1 MAPSNL
7 GNIGP
12 FLEALRYD
20 PCLLF
25 RRPPPPAPLPGDQ
38 LDTTIRTAFLPG
50 IKHGICHRFTPNDQL
65 MQGCIAD
72 QAHDREVGASCRL
85 RFIEAF
91 ADPAGGATLTK
102 TSRTAHCVGE

>member
-65 MQGCIAD
+65 MPGCIAD
-72 QAHDREVGASCRL
+72 QVHDREVGASCRL
-85 RFIEAF
+85 LMNSEGLPPLAPNGWRA
-91 ADPAGGATLTK
+91 PW
-102 TSRTAHCVGE
+102 RQR